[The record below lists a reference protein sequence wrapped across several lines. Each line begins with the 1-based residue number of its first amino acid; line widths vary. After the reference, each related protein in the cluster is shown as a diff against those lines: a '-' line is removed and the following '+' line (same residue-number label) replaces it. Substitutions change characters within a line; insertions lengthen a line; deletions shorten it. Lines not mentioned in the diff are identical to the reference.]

1 MSFILERTA
10 PSSAKKWKIIGP
22 HKTVSFGA
30 KGYQDF
36 TQHKDPDRQDNYLTR
51 HRRNETW
58 TKSGATTAGF
68 WSRWLLW
75 NKPSLAASI
84 RDVKQRF
91 GFTIRQRRR

>member
-1 MSFILERTA
+1 MTIYCLERM
-10 PSSAKKWKIIGP
+10 SSSSPKKWRITGP
-22 HKTVSFGA
+22 EATVTFGA

-36 TQHKDPDRQDNYLTR
+36 TQHKDRERQERYLLR
-51 HRRNETW
+51 HRHNENW

-84 RDVKQRF
+84 RDTKKRF
-91 GFTIRQRRR
+91 GFQIHV